1 MSRSPSRRRT
11 SSRAAASAPESAPVS
26 APPAADA
33 QARTQEPAVLRIIAG
48 LHAGATRPLSRR
60 EMVLIGSGDDC
71 DVVLADAGVAPH
83 HALLNVVD
91 GRYHLRALD
100 APLELPGGTLHPGDP
115 VEVAQ
120 IQRIGLGQAAI
131 AFGAADAVEWLV
143 LGPDPAGGAGSARA
157 RPPFAS
163 RMPLIAGVA
172 VLALAALAIFA
183 ALTPAPPAPV
193 DVEQRLHAL
202 AREFDVSNV
211 QITRDV
217 DGRAVVSGTID
228 DAEARERFAAR
239 LREEGVD
246 AGLALRSGQD
256 LAGDVARVM
265 RTGGYVVEADYLG
278 DNNVRVTGHL
288 GGDDQAVRDFIR
300 SRAMAETGVN
310 KVEAVNLD
318 LPVADAVADSQAP
331 PAGKAH
337 IVAIVRGESPH
348 IVDAEGNVYHDGAS
362 VPGWGELVSIGQF
375 AHVLQPDGTLAKL
388 TPSPAPQPAAAPE
401 DGVEGEGAAATRHP
415 APPADGAR
423 PRSST
428 SSRNAPADRT

>member
-1 MSRSPSRRRT
+1 MSRSLSRRRT
-11 SSRAAASAPESAPVS
+11 SSRAAAPAQEPAPASAVT
-26 APPAADA
+26 AAEP
-33 QARTQEPAVLRIIAG
+33 QALEPAVLRIVAG

-120 IQRIGLGQAAI
+120 IQRIGLGEAAI
-131 AFGAADAVEWLV
+131 AFGRADAVEWLT
-143 LGPDPAGGAGSARA
+143 LGPDAAGGPGPVRA
-157 RPPFAS
+157 RPAFAS

-183 ALTPAPPAPV
+183 ALTPAPPAQV

-211 QITRDV
+211 KIIRDV

-228 DAEARERFAAR
+228 DAAARERFATR

-256 LAGDVARVM
+256 LAGDVTQVM
-265 RTGGYVVEADYLG
+265 RTGGYVVSADYLG

-288 GGDDQAVRDFIR
+288 GDDDEAVRDFIR

-318 LPVADAVADSQAP
+318 LPVADAVAEAQAE

-337 IVAIVRGESPH
+337 IVSIVRGESPH
-348 IVDAEGNVYHDGAS
+348 IVDAEGNVYRDGAS

-375 AHVLQPDGTLAKL
+375 AHVLQADGTLAKL
-388 TPSPAPQPAAAPE
+388 TPSPAPQPAATPAE
-401 DGVEGEGAAATRHP
+401 AAAEEGGAAPRGP
-415 APPADGAR
+415 PRPADRA
-423 PRSST
+423 PASPP
-428 SSRNAPADRT
+428 SRNAPADRT

>member
-11 SSRAAASAPESAPVS
+11 SRAAASAQQPPV
-26 APPAADA
+26 PAAPAAEPAA
-33 QARTQEPAVLRIIAG
+33 QAHEAAVLRIVAG

-60 EMVLIGSGDDC
+60 EMVLIGSGEDC

-83 HALLNVVD
+83 HALLNAVD

-120 IQRIGLGQAAI
+120 VQRIGLGQAAI
-131 AFGAADAVEWLV
+131 AFGAADAVEWLG
-143 LGPDPAGGAGSARA
+143 LGSDPVGAAGAART

-183 ALTPAPPAPV
+183 ALTPAPPARV

-202 AREFDVSNV
+202 AREFEVSNV
-211 QITRDV
+211 KITRDV

-228 DAEARERFAAR
+228 DAAARERFAAR
-239 LREEGVD
+239 LRDEGVD

-256 LAGDVARVM
+256 LAGDVAQVM
-265 RTGGYVVEADYLG
+265 RTGGYVVDADYLG

-288 GGDDQAVRDFIR
+288 GGDDGAVRDFIR

-318 LPVADAVADSQAP
+318 LPVADAAADAP
-331 PAGKAH
+331 AQPAGKAH
-337 IVAIVRGESPH
+337 IVSIVRGESPH
-348 IVDAEGNVYHDGAS
+348 IVDAEGNVYRDGAS

-388 TPSPAPQPAAAPE
+388 TPSPAPQPAVTTQDAAAA
-401 DGVEGEGAAATRHP
+401 GSEGAAATDQP
-415 APPADGAR
+415 ARPADGSR
-423 PRSST
+423 PRSAPP
-428 SSRNAPADRT
+428 SRNAPADRT